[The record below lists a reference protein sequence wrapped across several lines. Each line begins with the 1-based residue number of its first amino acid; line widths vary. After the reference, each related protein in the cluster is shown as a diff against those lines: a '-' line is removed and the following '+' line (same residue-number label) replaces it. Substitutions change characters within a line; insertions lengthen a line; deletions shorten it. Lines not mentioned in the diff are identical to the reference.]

1 MTPTV
6 NAITVVRST
15 SIIAVV
21 STAKA
26 RVCSAFILSSIGSQ
40 PLDGRPRGS
49 VIQAMLRPA
58 LVALLPLSLAAC
70 EADEVAAR
78 ATLTELGFHAIAL
91 RQAPAFGRPC
101 AWGEPFAV
109 RFRAVREDGTVIS
122 GTMCSADETTTD
134 ARLLA
139 DAEGAR

>member
-1 MTPTV
+1 
-6 NAITVVRST
+6 
-15 SIIAVV
+15 
-21 STAKA
+21 
-26 RVCSAFILSSIGSQ
+26 
-40 PLDGRPRGS
+40 
-49 VIQAMLRPA
+49 MLRPA

-91 RQAPAFGRPC
+91 IRAPAFGRPC

-109 RFRAVREDGTVIS
+109 RFRAVREDGTVVS
-122 GTMCSADETTTD
+122 GTMCSADETTKD

-139 DAEGAR
+139 DPEGSR